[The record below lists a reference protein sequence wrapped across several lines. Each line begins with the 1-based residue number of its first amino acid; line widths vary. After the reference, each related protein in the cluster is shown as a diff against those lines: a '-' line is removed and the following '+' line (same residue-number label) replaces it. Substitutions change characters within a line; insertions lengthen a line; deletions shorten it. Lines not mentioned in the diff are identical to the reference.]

1 MNELNIMT
9 WNIRRSASLG
19 WDSSYTLSPKLIEEI
34 FRTDADVMVLTEFV
48 AAPGLDDLLGAL
60 RQKGYLWLSANA
72 SGKNGILMAVRRE
85 LVNAQQLKQNIYS
98 SSALFSTLNG
108 CNLLRAELPLQ
119 SGALLTVLGCR
130 METGAAQNL
139 TAQYNEQR
147 RCFDRILLPA
157 VLPART
163 HRLFIVCGDF
173 NNARCLASLQRPFD
187 PNDYLGRAQC
197 NYNLNL
203 IKDAFYA
210 RGFHMADQTDAGQP
224 IATHTKGTM
233 AFPLDHIFVRG
244 LTPVH
249 CGVRPSACSD
259 HAILWAKC
267 TL

>member
-9 WNIRRSASLG
+9 WNIRGSASLG

-130 METGAAQNL
+130 METGAA
-139 TAQYNEQR
+139 
-147 RCFDRILLPA
+147 
-157 VLPART
+157 
-163 HRLFIVCGDF
+163 
-173 NNARCLASLQRPFD
+173 
-187 PNDYLGRAQC
+187 
-197 NYNLNL
+197 
-203 IKDAFYA
+203 
-210 RGFHMADQTDAGQP
+210 
-224 IATHTKGTM
+224 
-233 AFPLDHIFVRG
+233 
-244 LTPVH
+244 
-249 CGVRPSACSD
+249 
-259 HAILWAKC
+259 
-267 TL
+267 